1 MSSKK
6 KKKRKKK
13 NRLIPVLAALGLIL
27 IAGGVLLVQRYMPSR
42 ERVPAET
49 YFGALSENEAAV
61 VLNDTLLDT
70 RALLQEGALYF
81 PYDLVRDEL
90 NSRFFWDEGNN
101 QMLFTTAL
109 ETYEIPV
116 NSAQYTMDGL
126 QKEYERP
133 IVLQTEDAL
142 YLSAD
147 FLQLYTKVDVILS
160 GEGPSCHVLVKN
172 EWGPQ
177 KTATLKKN
185 AAVRT
190 LGGIK
195 SPIVADA
202 LEGDPVR
209 ILEELENWSR
219 VVTVDGYI
227 GYVQNRRLTAP
238 QETEVTREFAEPEY
252 PSLTREEKIRMVWH
266 QIDNADSNG
275 YLSEDIEKMTGI
287 DVISPTWFSVA
298 DNEGAIL
305 SLADEEY
312 VKTAHEA
319 GLEIWG
325 LISNFSPDVD
335 TVTLLSSTAARRRM
349 VDTLVNEALRLGIEG
364 INLDF
369 EYIREE
375 SSLSF
380 VQFARELSIGCR
392 KNGLVFSVDVPV
404 PMDFNLYF
412 NRKELGTVADYVIVM
427 GYDEHYYGSDAGSV
441 ASLSFEEN
449 GITETLKEVPAQK
462 IISGIPFYTRI
473 WYTVDNGD
481 GTNSVTSE
489 VLGMSAVERTLES
502 YNITPVWDEGTGQEY
517 ASWTVEDGTLCEIW
531 IENEKSLAK
540 KAQLVNQY
548 SLGGFSAW
556 VLGNEK
562 DTVWDTLKET
572 VTE

>member
-562 DTVWDTLKET
+562 DTVWETLQET